1 MNRHSH
7 VRYILTGWLID
18 VGVTAA
24 KARDIFSRS
33 TALFAL
39 ATCLLLASIVT
50 TAIAGNAYFNM
61 LDDGESHRDNT
72 EVVDR
77 DNRDKPPTQRSFRV
91 ASRSYTSSYDG
102 SFI

>member
-61 LDDGESHRDNT
+61 LDDGESHRDN
-72 EVVDR
+72 
-77 DNRDKPPTQRSFRV
+77 RDKPPTQRSFRV